1 MTHSPGLKPKQLGLL
16 MTPNDLHRSELMQSI
31 STAIFAGVTLAL
43 CAIPFA
49 YDGRWLVQMIG
60 G

>member
-1 MTHSPGLKPKQLGLL
+1 MQSTDL
-16 MTPNDLHRSELMQSI
+16 TPIALHRIELAQSI

-49 YDGRWLVQMIG
+49 YEGRWLVQMIG